1 MSPDKPPICFC
12 PIRFPLDRAD
22 LRFAHHLR
30 YRELYDE
37 KLYEE
42 KEKIY
47 VEP

>member
-12 PIRFPLDRAD
+12 PIRFPVARAD

-30 YRELYDE
+30 YRELY
-37 KLYEE
+37 EE